1 MEYAGTIN
9 DLADLAFV
17 LIKGKYKG
25 QTEQG
30 YTCTV
35 SKCQVEW

>member
-1 MEYAGTIN
+1 MEYEGTIK
-9 DLADLAFV
+9 DLVELAFV
-17 LIKGKYKG
+17 LIKGKHKSR
-25 QTEQG
+25 TEQG